1 MTVLVDFEL
10 ALSKVILLSISSKRS
25 SSFQSFNIR
34 NRTRIY
40 MVPIGRRRHIEGRI
54 DGSREASSYDVKTND
69 GNGYVEREMTSDTDT
84 KKKGSP
90 WKSRVVKGN
99 RRRSCYTAAIA
110 EMV

>member
-10 ALSKVILLSISSKRS
+10 ALSKVILLSISKRS
-25 SSFQSFNIR
+25 SSFQRFDIR
-34 NRTRIY
+34 NRIRID

-54 DGSREASSYDVKTND
+54 DRSREASSYDVKTND

-90 WKSRVVKGN
+90 WESRVVKGN